1 MDTPCTCLECG
12 HEDCD
17 GASYCTLCG
26 GRMITPSGLRFE
38 GYVMIVAAV
47 GGLAVAVWLL
57 DLFFTSSRAHTAAGT
72 AFMVTLHAALAAM
85 CLAVL
90 AAGWYQVGH
99 GRRNRF
105 ARVVAKCLPPRS
117 SSH

>member
-1 MDTPCTCLECG
+1 MDTPYTCLECG

-26 GRMITPSGLRFE
+26 SRMISPSGLRLE
-38 GYVMIVAAV
+38 GWVMIVVAV
-47 GGLAVAVWLL
+47 GGLALAGWLL

-72 AFMVTLHAALAAM
+72 VFIITLYAALAVM
-85 CLAVL
+85 CLAVM
-90 AAGWYQVGH
+90 AAGWYQAGH
-99 GRRNRF
+99 GRRNKF

-117 SSH
+117 SSR